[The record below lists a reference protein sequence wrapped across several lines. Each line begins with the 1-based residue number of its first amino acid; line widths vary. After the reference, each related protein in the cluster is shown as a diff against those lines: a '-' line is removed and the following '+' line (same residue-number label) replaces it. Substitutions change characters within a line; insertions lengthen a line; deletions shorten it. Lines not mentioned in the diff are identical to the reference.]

1 MPEPVTAQTVAENQ
15 RNVLAVALLNSERNV
30 ALLNHALAI
39 ANAQIAELQ
48 AAKGVNAV
56 PDHLKKFAG
65 GPPYERSTEHVGNG
79 KDT

>member
-1 MPEPVTAQTVAENQ
+1 MQEPLTAQTITENQ
-15 RNVLAVALLNSERNV
+15 RNLLSVALLNSERNV

-39 ANAQIAELQ
+39 ANAHIAELQ
-48 AAKGVNAV
+48 AAKGVNAI

-65 GPPYERSTEHVGNG
+65 GPPYEQSNEHVGNG